1 MFSTINHGN
10 NRQSSH
16 NEQIKALGFIGL
28 GIASAFM
35 GIFAHKTLVRRIKNA
50 DMISVSMIERQA
62 TIRGVITRVGDAD
75 NFRMYHRPLLSLD
88 SRSSI
93 LQKKLTAVDT
103 IHVRL
108 AGVDAPETSHFGKP
122 AQPYANEALQWLKQ
136 KITGEKVAVKLL
148 RKDRYGRVVGNAQ
161 LCAKWYRP
169 WRKNISMELTKA
181 GYGAIYEQD
190 GAEYDGMLDKLRR
203 VEEQAR
209 RKKRGMWKQ
218 KHVELPSNYK
228 KKLRG

>member
-1 MFSTINHGN
+1 MFSTISHGN

-50 DMISVSMIERQA
+50 DMISVSMIERQV

-148 RKDRYGRVVGNAQ
+148 RKDRYGRVIRVGWKCTALREMVQ
-161 LCAKWYRP
+161 TVAL
-169 WRKNISMELTKA
+169 A

-218 KHVELPSNYK
+218 KHVELPSTYK